1 MTEKDHV
8 HEWTVFAD
16 GDDVHAACVFPLCH
30 ARLLESEI
38 ADRLNWYSVE
48 FETPSIPIT
57 ELGRRLA
64 ELLAPTIIK
73 GMDEYAR
80 MIQEWNATVHE
91 AGLES
96 DNPKR

>member
-48 FETPSIPIT
+48 FETPSIPID
-57 ELGRRLA
+57 ELGK
-64 ELLAPTIIK
+64 LL
-73 GMDEYAR
+73 G
-80 MIQEWNATVHE
+80 E
-91 AGLES
+91 ALLPSLES
-96 DNPKR
+96 LIKSLRDMQRTLDNPKR